1 MRAFVAVLAGA
12 MVALFP
18 GPRRRAQRFAEELG
32 QAAMEQAKL
41 TMESLRPPVE
51 TMAQR
56 AGQTLTAPT
65 DLTLALAR
73 ERLLTGL
80 PQAADTKW
88 RVNNRLLR
96 EMITAAVLRDPRDA
110 GALLEAAGQAYAV
123 ASRPDG
129 GWSALTIHEAAI
141 RIARALRFDGPVRR
155 RGAAVEL
162 VTTACPLVRMVDR
175 AHAPA
180 LCEAVCGEQ
189 ASLLH
194 GLAAGAGRAITS
206 PQRMGN
212 GDPYCVR
219 QLLVTPDVPTR
230 TERSRWR
237 LPW

>member
-1 MRAFVAVLAGA
+1 MLAFLAVLAGA

-18 GPRRRAQRFAEELG
+18 GPRRRARRFAEEMG

-41 TMESLRPPVE
+41 TVESLRQPVE

-96 EMITAAVLRDPRDA
+96 EMITAAVLRDPAEA
-110 GALLEAAGQAYAV
+110 GALLEAAGQAYAA

-141 RIARALRFDGPVRR
+141 RMARALRFDGPVQRR
-155 RGAAVEL
+155 ADAVEI
-162 VTTACPLVRMVDR
+162 VTTACPLLRMVEPER
-175 AHAPA
+175 TPL

-194 GLAAGAGRAITS
+194 GLAAGAGMQIDS

-212 GDPYCVR
+212 GDRFCVR
-219 QLLVTPDVPTR
+219 
-230 TERSRWR
+230 R
-237 LPW
+237 LILEPAVSASD